1 VWQQLKCFLLLCA
14 TSSRKEEKC
23 GQGIKREEKNHNTAE
38 VKFVGSWNQQILFM
52 SSVEGCWRGCARGAV
67 L

>member
-1 VWQQLKCFLLLCA
+1 VCHLQQKGGKMWA
-14 TSSRKEEKC
+14 GDKKGR
-23 GQGIKREEKNHNTAE
+23 KNHNTAE